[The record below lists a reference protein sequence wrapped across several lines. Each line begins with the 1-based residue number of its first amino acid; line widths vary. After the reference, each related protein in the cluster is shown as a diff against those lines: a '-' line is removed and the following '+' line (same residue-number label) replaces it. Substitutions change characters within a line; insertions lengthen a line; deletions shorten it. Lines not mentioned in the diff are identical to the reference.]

1 MSDYPPYRFGGEKFG
16 TFDCFS
22 TTDERLVPSL
32 LFAAFS
38 LVSPRPWIPAQRFL
52 NDRLRFR
59 RLGVFSAP
67 RQHADD
73 VRLDEFDRLVRL
85 GPYPVHF
92 STPSARPKLVQFDVS
107 PSPKDVR
114 MRRHLL
120 RRESRLHLAVTLGAP
135 RQQTPASESKAEV
148 RRHHRELRAASSSST
163 RYEAAPPSAPSDV
176 DRG

>member
-38 LVSPRPWIPAQRFL
+38 LVSPRPWIPSQRFL

-92 STPSARPKLVQFDVS
+92 STPSARPKLVRASFHLLR
-107 PSPKDVR
+107 DVR
-114 MRRHLL
+114 MRRGLL

-135 RQQTPASESKAEV
+135 RQRAPRRNRRPKCDDTTASC
-148 RRHHRELRAASSSST
+148 RFGSSSST
-163 RYEAAPPSAPSDV
+163 VVAPPPPSAPSDV